1 MNNVDNYPF
10 VPINPISIKQAL
22 IASANQLDSVRVF
35 GTNSIKWLQET
46 DQSSMFEQGA
56 GLVNLQSALEVGNN
70 QLVYTELIEVSK

>member
-70 QLVYTELIEVSK
+70 QLVHTELIEVSQ